1 MSSRPKNTVHVG
13 GLPTQ
18 CDESTLYTYFEPFG
32 EIMQVQIPK
41 LNQQAT
47 SHRGFGFVMFSSD
60 DEAEGAIDNMHLNEI
75 EGVSPSWRRCE
86 II

>member
-41 LNQQAT
+41 VNQQAT

-75 EGVSPSWRRCE
+75 DGVSSSWRRGE
-86 II
+86 VI